1 MTHAMFVET
10 LKAQLV
16 QAMKAK
22 DLVAKDI
29 LRTALGEIQ
38 TAESRDGQAL
48 SDEAGFKIVKKLVKS
63 NDETLKVTT
72 DESTRTKLTRE
83 TQILQA
89 LLPRSLG
96 VDEIIAALELSR
108 TGIEAAPNAGPAMGI
123 AMKALKQMGV
133 TVESK
138 DVNAAVQRIRG
149 S

>member
-1 MTHAMFVET
+1 MFVET

-72 DESTRTKLTRE
+72 DEGTRTKLTRE
-83 TQILQA
+83 TEILQA

-96 VDEIIAALELSR
+96 IDEIIAVLEPNRAS
-108 TGIEAAPNAGPAMGI
+108 IEAAPNDGPAMGI
-123 AMKALKQMGV
+123 AMKALKQSGAAA
-133 TVESK
+133 ESK
-138 DVNAAVQRIRG
+138 DVNAAVRKIRG
-149 S
+149 D

>member
-1 MTHAMFVET
+1 MFVET

-38 TAESRDGQAL
+38 TAESRDGQPL

-63 NDETLKVTT
+63 NDETLKVST
-72 DESTRTKLTRE
+72 DEATRSKLTRE

-96 VDEIIAALELSR
+96 VDEIIAALAPHLS
-108 TGIEAAPNAGPAMGI
+108 TIEAAPNDGPAMGI
-123 AMKALKQMGV
+123 AMKALKQSGAAV
-133 TVESK
+133 DSR
-138 DVNAAVQRIRG
+138 DVNAAVRKIRG
-149 S
+149 G